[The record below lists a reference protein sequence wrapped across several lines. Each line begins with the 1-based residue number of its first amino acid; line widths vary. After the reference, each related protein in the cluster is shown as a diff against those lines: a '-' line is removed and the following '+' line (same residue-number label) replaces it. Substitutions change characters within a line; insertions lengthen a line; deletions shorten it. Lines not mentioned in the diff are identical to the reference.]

1 MPTTAMEATA
11 HTAMARGL
19 LMPRPTTAMAA
30 TAHTAMA
37 RGPLMPMLTTAMAA
51 TAHTATARGLLM
63 PRPTTAMAATAHT
76 DMASKLRTC
85 TTKRED
91 TSGINQIYPIP
102 KVPRTDMI
110 REFCNLLNKTK
121 INFYTSW

>member
-1 MPTTAMEATA
+1 
-11 HTAMARGL
+11 MARGL
-19 LMPRPTTAMAA
+19 LMPR
-30 TAHTAMA
+30 
-37 RGPLMPMLTTAMAA
+37 LTTAMAA

-63 PRPTTAMAATAHT
+63 PRLTTAMAATAHTAMARGLLMPMLTTAMLATVDPMAMESALLMLPT

-121 INFYTSW
+121 INFYT